1 MNNSEAILLLED
13 GSTFIGHS
21 IGAEGFSVGE
31 VVFNTSMTGYQE
43 ILTDPSYDSQIITFT
58 NPHIGNTGVNDEDI
72 ESLKIHASGAIIRD
86 SEILSN
92 SWRKNDTLENFLK
105 HQNIVAICGID
116 TRKLTKVL
124 RTKGSQ
130 NGCIMSGKI
139 DLEIAKKKIKS
150 FDGLIG
156 VDLAKKVTTK
166 SMYSWDR
173 GLADIYQENNKKDKK
188 SSFKVIAYDFGIKQN
203 ILRILKAHGCDLTV
217 VPADYSVDKI
227 LKMNPDGVFLSNGP
241 GDPKACDYAI
251 DNIKTLLDKKIPL
264 FGICLGFQLLAL
276 ASGCKTI
283 KMKFGHHG
291 ANHPVMDLATKK
303 VFITSQNHGFMVD
316 DKTLSDNI
324 IPTHISLFD
333 NSLQGFEIK
342 EKYAFG
348 FQGHPEASPGPQDIN
363 LIFEKFILSMSE
375 RKNASK

>member
-130 NGCIMSGKI
+130 NG
-139 DLEIAKKKIKS
+139 
-150 FDGLIG
+150 
-156 VDLAKKVTTK
+156 
-166 SMYSWDR
+166 
-173 GLADIYQENNKKDKK
+173 
-188 SSFKVIAYDFGIKQN
+188 
-203 ILRILKAHGCDLTV
+203 
-217 VPADYSVDKI
+217 
-227 LKMNPDGVFLSNGP
+227 
-241 GDPKACDYAI
+241 
-251 DNIKTLLDKKIPL
+251 
-264 FGICLGFQLLAL
+264 
-276 ASGCKTI
+276 
-283 KMKFGHHG
+283 
-291 ANHPVMDLATKK
+291 
-303 VFITSQNHGFMVD
+303 
-316 DKTLSDNI
+316 
-324 IPTHISLFD
+324 
-333 NSLQGFEIK
+333 
-342 EKYAFG
+342 
-348 FQGHPEASPGPQDIN
+348 
-363 LIFEKFILSMSE
+363 
-375 RKNASK
+375 